1 MSYVLEWIPGFSF
14 LGAVLLLLV
23 VPPFALIGLAV
34 LALAAL
40 AALVAL
46 AGAVLAAPYLI
57 VRSVRRR
64 FAERPRSTQGSEQ
77 IAPAITH

>member
-1 MSYVLEWIPGFSF
+1 VDPRRRL

-34 LALAAL
+34 VAPAAL

-57 VRSVRRR
+57 VRNVRRR
-64 FAERPRSTQGSEQ
+64 FAKRHQSTQGSVQ
-77 IAPAITH
+77 IAPAITQ